1 MREPMLTSAASGSLF
16 VNRETPKITKIR
28 IRKGI
33 PNPIITAFRPV
44 DMEATTVTS
53 SPLLY
58 LEPSALYTS
67 IIFILLS
74 DVLQCPDIIQEEHA
88 EF

>member
-1 MREPMLTSAASGSLF
+1 
-16 VNRETPKITKIR
+16 
-28 IRKGI
+28 
-33 PNPIITAFRPV
+33 V

-58 LEPSALYTS
+58 LEPSTLYTS

-74 DVLQCPDIIQEEHA
+74 DVLQCPDILQEEHA